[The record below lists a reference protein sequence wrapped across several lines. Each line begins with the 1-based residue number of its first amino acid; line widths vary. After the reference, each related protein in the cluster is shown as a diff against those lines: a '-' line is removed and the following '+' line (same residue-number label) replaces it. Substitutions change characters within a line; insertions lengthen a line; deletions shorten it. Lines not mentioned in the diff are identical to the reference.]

1 MAKIL
6 WGCLFGNTKV
16 LFLKVNLKKKK
27 PLISLFHRI
36 TDKRYIILSESLM

>member
-16 LFLKVNLKKKK
+16 LFLKVNLKKK